1 MPLAEGSVV
10 TFDYH
15 GLSPVEIA
23 DIYLQVSSTHQS
35 GMRRIDI
42 TALAKRRLPIVRAHG
57 SAGILTRRSSR
68 RLLAQYLETLNCSS
82 CRCH

>member
-10 TFDYH
+10 AFDYH

-42 TALAKRRLPIVRAHG
+42 TALAKRRLPIVR
-57 SAGILTRRSSR
+57 GILTSRSSR
-68 RLLAQYLETLNCSS
+68 RLLA
-82 CRCH
+82 